1 MECGSS
7 FVSHCGSQL
16 MSGDDVATLLFFL
29 FFLLLLLLRLSTGSY
44 VGDLLRR

>member
-1 MECGSS
+1 
-7 FVSHCGSQL
+7 